1 MGELARQFVS
11 NELISTTTL
20 EVISNPSSFNK
31 ENISLT
37 KSTLDIDK
45 GVYSEYSDD
54 YGSVKSFK
62 KVVVDKNRDTGH
74 VNSDI
79 KTINIIERNGV
90 NFLSLKKFSVT
101 RDASKKVS
109 NFTNSLRL
117 RLDKEKERNLPF
129 LVSTLLERNLL

>member
-20 EVISNPSSFNK
+20 EVISNPLSFNK
-31 ENISLT
+31 EKVSLT
-37 KSTLDIDK
+37 KSTLDINK

-79 KTINIIERNGV
+79 KTVNIIERNGV

-117 RLDKEKERNLPF
+117 RLDKEKESNLPF
-129 LVSTLLERNLL
+129 LISTLLERNLL